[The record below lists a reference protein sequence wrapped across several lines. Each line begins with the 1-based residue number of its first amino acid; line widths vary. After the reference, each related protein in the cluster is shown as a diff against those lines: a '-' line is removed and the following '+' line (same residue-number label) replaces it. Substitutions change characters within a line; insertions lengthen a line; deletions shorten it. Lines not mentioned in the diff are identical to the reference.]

1 MEWVYTTKI
10 MDVKPS
16 TLDEGDDDCI
26 VDAYVEVKVN
36 ETKIWC
42 FTPNWRIYFPY
53 SDRRPHHPYGVGET
67 LVKNLIGEIT
77 DLTFRFLNLKTELSD
92 ERMKMISPVDPNIIA
107 CDHYTIIG
115 EIINKESFPRE
126 PDRFEYFQV
135 DCGFILNNLDAAK
148 GEYDVGDYIRSE
160 GRLDVYLVEEEKL
173 AKARRGG
180 VVRGER

>member
-1 MEWVYTTKI
+1 MEWTYTTKI

-16 TLDEGDDDCI
+16 TLDEGDDGCI

-42 FTPNWRIYFPY
+42 FTPNWRTYFPY
-53 SDRRPHHPYGVGET
+53 SNIRPHHPYGVGET
-67 LVKNLIGEIT
+67 LVKNLIGKIT

-92 ERMKMISPVDPNIIA
+92 ERIKAIIPVDPNMPVIN
-107 CDHYTIIG
+107 YTIIG
-115 EIINKESFPRE
+115 EIIDKEPFPRE
-126 PDRFEYFQV
+126 PDKFEYLQV
-135 DCGFILNNLDAAK
+135 DCGFILNNLGADK
-148 GEYDVGDYIRSE
+148 SEYYVGDYIRSE

-173 AKARRGG
+173 IKARRDS